1 MTAEKTEYRSSTEL
15 ALELYPVVK
24 GMIDG
29 DPKVH
34 PRIMTEALYL
44 LMQMVDGPSTAG
56 QVITYAQIHR

>member
-1 MTAEKTEYRSSTEL
+1 MANEKIEYRSSTEL

-44 LMQMVDGPSTAG
+44 LMQMVDGPATAG
-56 QVITYAQIHR
+56 QVISCSQIHR